1 MNDEIFNYE
10 EFNDDSDVVSGLLSS
25 VISSVSQDLLT
36 MSPEKLRPVKLL
48 DSFALKANITELD
61 QNSNLVMDETMLDDS
76 TNQLDVD

>member
-1 MNDEIFNYE
+1 MI
-10 EFNDDSDVVSGLLSS
+10 SG
-25 VISSVSQDLLT
+25 VSQDLLT